1 MLKIMISNKEIYIK
15 EKIYQES
22 HLWVVDG
29 PKKICR
35 KCGGSGNKK
44 GRSAVGYTEATKCA
58 NCQGTGYQPKTK

>member
-22 HLWVVDG
+22 HLWVVEG

-44 GRSAVGYTEATKCA
+44 EATKCA

>member
-1 MLKIMISNKEIYIK
+1 MISNKEREPRKLDAYIK

-35 KCGGSGNKK
+35 KCGGSGNK
-44 GRSAVGYTEATKCA
+44 TKCA